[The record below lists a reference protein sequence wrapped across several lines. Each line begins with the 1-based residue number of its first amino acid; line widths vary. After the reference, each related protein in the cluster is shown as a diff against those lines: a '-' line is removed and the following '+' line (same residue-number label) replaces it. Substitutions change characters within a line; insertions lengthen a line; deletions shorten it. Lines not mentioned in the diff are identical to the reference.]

1 MRKITFRLLFRIVL
15 ILFIVYAAYNLITLQ
30 EKLNEKQ
37 ADYQTPQ
44 EHITKQKLENQ
55 RLEENSREELDD
67 EEIASIARE
76 KLGYSLPGERVFIDI
91 TGK

>member
-37 ADYQTPQ
+37 AEYQTLQ
-44 EHITKQKLENQ
+44 EQITEQKLENQ
-55 RLEENSREELDD
+55 RLEENIREELDD

>member
-1 MRKITFRLLFRIVL
+1 MRKFTFKLFYRIVI
-15 ILFIVYAAYNLITLQ
+15 ILFIVYAAYNLVSLQ
-30 EKLNEKQ
+30 AKLNEKQ
-37 ADYQTPQ
+37 AEYQTLQ
-44 EHITKQKLENQ
+44 EQITEQTLENQ
-55 RLEENSREELDD
+55 RLGESSGEELDD

>member
-15 ILFIVYAAYNLITLQ
+15 ILFIVYAAYNLITLL

-37 ADYQTPQ
+37 AEYQTLQ
-44 EHITKQKLENQ
+44 EQITEQKLENQ

-76 KLGYSLPGERVFIDI
+76 KLG
-91 TGK
+91 

>member
-1 MRKITFRLLFRIVL
+1 MRRITFRVLFRVVV
-15 ILFIVYAAYNLITLQ
+15 ILFIVYAAYNLIALQ

-37 ADYQTPQ
+37 AEYQTLQ
-44 EHITKQKLENQ
+44 EQITEQKLENQ